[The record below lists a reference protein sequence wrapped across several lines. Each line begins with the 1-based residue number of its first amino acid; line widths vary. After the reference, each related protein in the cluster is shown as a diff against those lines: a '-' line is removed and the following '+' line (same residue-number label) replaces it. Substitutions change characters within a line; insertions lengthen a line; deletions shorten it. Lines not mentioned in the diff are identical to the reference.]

1 MYNLSCLI
9 TIPFLLHPSVD
20 QVDHIS
26 LVYSHLPIKYFDSN
40 FLSERKK
47 ISSPCFIVSFAKVMR
62 HKIICKKL
70 LACQILLRKGNGTT
84 SSVTRMLFWLWNKIN
99 PQRVFKQKWSWVRDL
114 FMWYIFYCVIDIISH
129 ILLYIVVNSK
139 WMIKNDW
146 KKEKLT

>member
-47 ISSPCFIVSFAKVMR
+47 IISPCFIVSFVKVMR

-99 PQRVFKQKWSWVRDL
+99 PQSFETEMILRERFIYVI
-114 FMWYIFYCVIDIISH
+114 IFYCFIDIISH